1 MYLVLTAEPGST
13 TIKTR
18 QLSRR
23 SFLQTAAGLVAA
35 PYFIPSTVLGKDG
48 GVAPSNRITMA
59 QIGLGGQG
67 SYHLRVQSKRKD
79 IQIVALCDV
88 DRRHLDRA
96 RETMK
101 DAGVADAGVEYHQDF
116 RRLLDSR
123 DRFDAVLI
131 ATPDHSHAMVTIAML
146 KNGKDVYCEK
156 PLTRTIHEGRVV
168 SDTVARYGR
177 VLQTGSHERSN
188 RKARY
193 VADLVRNGYLG
204 KIDRVEVSLPNTSH
218 NRLAMQEPSDPPSE
232 LDYDLWL
239 GPAPYKP
246 YFDAGRKDDILKI
259 PLERCHFWFRYQLD
273 YATGEMSDRGA
284 HVLDLV
290 QMILNKDK
298 TGPVEVSARGE
309 SNVDS
314 EFNTFMKYDFDIKYD
329 DGVTVHGSSLG
340 DDDSRGLKI
349 FGENGWINVHIHGC
363 ALTAS
368 DPKLLEIKL
377 KPSDQTVGRVVS
389 HHDDF
394 YDAVRHRGDTVA
406 SAETGHRTASICHM
420 ATIAMQLG
428 RPLKWDP
435 VNERFLNDSEA
446 NRYLHYTYR
455 EPWTL

>member
-1 MYLVLTAEPGST
+1 
-13 TIKTR
+13 
-18 QLSRR
+18 
-23 SFLQTAAGLVAA
+23 
-35 PYFIPSTVLGKDG
+35 
-48 GVAPSNRITMA
+48 MA

-79 IQIVALCDV
+79 IQLVALCDV
-88 DRRHLDRA
+88 DRRKIKKAQEVLTDA
-96 RETMK
+96 YGSDKGVKTM
-101 DAGVADAGVEYHQDF
+101 QDY
-116 RRLLDSR
+116 RQLLDFKN
-123 DRFDAVLI
+123 RFDAVLI
-131 ATPDHSHAMVTIAML
+131 ATPDHTHALPTIAML

-156 PLTRTIHEGRVV
+156 PLTRTIAEGRAVA
-168 SDTVARYGR
+168 DTVAQYGR

-188 RKARY
+188 SKSRY

-204 KIDRVEVSLPNTSH
+204 KIERVEISLPNTSH
-218 NRLAMQEPSDPPSE
+218 SRLPMQPPMDPPPE

-246 YFDAGRKDDILKI
+246 YFDAGRNDKILDK

-298 TGPVEVSARGE
+298 TGPVKVSGHGK

-314 EFNTFMKYDFDIKYD
+314 EFNTFMEYDFDITYD
-329 DGVTVHGSSLG
+329 DGIVVHGSSEG

-349 FGENGWINVHIHGC
+349 FGENGWINVHVHGC

-377 KPSDQTVGRVVS
+377 KPSDETVGRVES
-389 HHDDF
+389 HHDNF
-394 YDAVRHRGDTVA
+394 YDAVRNRSDTSA
-406 SAETGHRTASICHM
+406 NAETGHRTASICHM
-420 ATIAMQLG
+420 ATIAMQLD
-428 RPLKWDP
+428 RPVHWDP
-435 VNERFLNDSEA
+435 VVERFINDDEA
-446 NRYLHYTYR
+446 NRFLHYTYR
-455 EPWTL
+455 EPWVL